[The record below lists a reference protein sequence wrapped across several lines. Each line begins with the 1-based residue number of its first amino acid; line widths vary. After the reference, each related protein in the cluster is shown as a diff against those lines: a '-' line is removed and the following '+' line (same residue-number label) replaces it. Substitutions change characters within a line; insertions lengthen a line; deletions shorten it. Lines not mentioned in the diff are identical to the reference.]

1 VYCSNC
7 GAAIHAGMKFCNLCG
22 KPIDPLM
29 AGPAQAVTPSA
40 APAAATAFPSATA
53 RARLEKHLKVLG
65 ILWII
70 MSLMRL
76 IPGIALFFFK
86 DLFTGFMPGPARLF
100 FLPIAGFIGVLLVG
114 TSVAGLAAGV
124 GLLER
129 RSWARVLAIVLGI
142 ISLIHMPFGTAL
154 GIYTLWVLMPAESER
169 EYRRLAGA
177 A

>member
-1 VYCSNC
+1 VFCSNC
-7 GAAIHAGMKFCNLCG
+7 GAATHAGMKFCNTCG
-22 KPIDPLM
+22 KPIDPM
-29 AGPAQAVTPSA
+29 AAAPAPPIAAWA
-40 APAAATAFPSATA
+40 APAAPTAAPSAAA
-53 RARLEKHLKVLG
+53 RGKLEKHLKVLG

-76 IPGIALFFFK
+76 IPGIFLFFFK
-86 DLFTGFMPGPARLF
+86 DLVAGFMPGPARFF
-100 FLPIAGFIGVLLVG
+100 FLPIAGFIGMLLVG

-142 ISLIHMPFGTAL
+142 IYLIHVPFGTAL
-154 GIYTLWVLMPAESER
+154 GIYTLWVLMPAESEQ

>member
-1 VYCSNC
+1 MYCSNC
-7 GAAIHAGMKFCNLCG
+7 GAAIHAGMKFCNTCG
-22 KPIDPLM
+22 RPIDPL
-29 AGPAQAVTPSA
+29 AAAPAPPVTASA
-40 APAAATAFPSATA
+40 APAAVTAVPSATA

-65 ILWII
+65 ILWVI

-76 IPGIALFFFK
+76 IPGAFLFFFK
-86 DLFTGFMPGPARLF
+86 DLFAGYLHGPARLF
-100 FLPIAGFIGVLLVG
+100 FLPMAGFIGVLLVG
-114 TSVAGLAAGV
+114 TALAGLAAGI

-129 RSWARVLAIVLGI
+129 RTWARVLAIMLGI